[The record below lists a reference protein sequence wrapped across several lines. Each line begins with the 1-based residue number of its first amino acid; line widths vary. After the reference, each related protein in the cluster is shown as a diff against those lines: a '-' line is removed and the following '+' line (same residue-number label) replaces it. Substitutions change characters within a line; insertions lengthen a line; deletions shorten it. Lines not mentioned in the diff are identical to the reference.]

1 MLEPGIVADQ
11 HAVRVAKLDC
21 DVTANVVADQGLVP

>member
-11 HAVRVAKLDC
+11 HAVRVAERGC
-21 DVTANVVADQGLVP
+21 DATADQVLVP